1 MVLKLGSHHLQT
13 IVAHAERTYPEECC
27 GLLLGHLGHPRVAS
41 KGVLG
46 KGVTSKT
53 VVDVQIVENT
63 WAGDDRDLAQT
74 SDQTFEQTL
83 SKTRRYQISP
93 DAMLSAMRSARDRS
107 LCILG
112 IYHSHPDNPAVPSEC
127 DRNLAWPQYSY
138 AIVSVQ
144 AGTAIDWQSWTLD
157 DDHQFQPEEIF
168 VIPEM
173 PPLRRERMSTGDR

>member
-1 MVLKLGSHHLQT
+1 VVLKLGYPHLQT

-27 GLLLGHLGHPRVAS
+27 GLLLGHLGHAS
-41 KGVLG
+41 MMGR
-46 KGVTSKT
+46 GVTSKT

-63 WAGDDRDLAQT
+63 WTADDRDLAQNL
-74 SDQTFEQTL
+74 DQTFEQTL

-93 DAMLSAMRSARDRS
+93 EAMLAAMRSARDRS

-127 DRNLAWPQYSY
+127 DTNLAWPQYSY

-144 AGTAIDWQSWTLD
+144 AGTAIDWQSWMLD
-157 DDHQFQPEEIF
+157 DDLQFQPEEIF
-168 VIPEM
+168 IIPEM
-173 PPLRRERMSTGDR
+173 PPIRRERMSMGDR